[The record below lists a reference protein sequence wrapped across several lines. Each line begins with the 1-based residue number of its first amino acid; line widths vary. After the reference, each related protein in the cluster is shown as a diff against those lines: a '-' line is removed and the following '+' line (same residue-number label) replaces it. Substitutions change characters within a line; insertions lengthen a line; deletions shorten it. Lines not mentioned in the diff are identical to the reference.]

1 MMLFTP
7 NGSLVEPKGVLSKW
21 YNDCGVLVMENIR
34 LSSLIG
40 LLFPKMRKKTLWELM
55 KAHYIFPSN
64 SKELVKSATRLTI
77 GRALQRFRL
86 ELNKFYD

>member
-40 LLFPKMRKKTLWELM
+40 LLFPKMRKKNLMGIDEGTL
-55 KAHYIFPSN
+55 YFP
-64 SKELVKSATRLTI
+64 
-77 GRALQRFRL
+77 F
-86 ELNKFYD
+86 